1 MLAITANPREAR
13 QRPTCNQA
21 ELNMSGTPPF
31 TVRDLGEVAIRC
43 RDLAAMTAFYG
54 DIIGLEVI
62 EGDYRDTIVFL
73 RVGDGFAGHTSVVAL
88 FTAEDDDADPEDD
101 LEGGDTSTLH
111 HLALTVKAEDLVPAL
126 SWYKAHGIEPWT
138 AEHRWVGW
146 DSVYVKD
153 PEGNTV
159 ELVASVRQSSG
170 SGETTAKD
178 T

>member
-1 MLAITANPREAR
+1 
-13 QRPTCNQA
+13 
-21 ELNMSGTPPF
+21 MSGPPF

-43 RDLAAMTAFYG
+43 RDLAAMTAFYC
-54 DIIGLEVI
+54 DIVGLEVI
-62 EGDYRDTIVFL
+62 EGDYRDSIVFL

-88 FTAEDDDADPEDD
+88 FTADEDEEEP
-101 LEGGDTSTLH
+101 EGGETSSLH
-111 HLALTVKAEDLVPAL
+111 HLALTVKAEDLAPAL
-126 SWYKAHGIEPWT
+126 AWYKAHGLEPTT

-170 SGETTAKD
+170 SGEPRAD
-178 T
+178 NA